1 MNASC
6 CRHPLSKAGLTIL
19 CFLSALSTLVA
30 AAPGDEHWDFQF
42 GPVGA
47 NDTLQAIAVSG
58 QRVFVGGN
66 LTAAG
71 NTRANFVAGYD
82 GTRWY
87 ALNKG
92 ISGAPGSTFIW
103 ALAADASN
111 VYAGGS
117 FTNADGSG
125 ARYIARW
132 DGSSWSPLGS
142 GTAGVV
148 SVIKIIGSNTY
159 VGGYF
164 TTAGG
169 VTVNGIA
176 RWDGANWYAL
186 GGGVAGGS
194 QPYVAAIE
202 SDGTNLYVGGTF
214 TSAGGVNATNIAQW
228 NGSAWSALGSG
239 LNGPVR
245 ALLFKSN
252 TLYVGGSF
260 TNRSS
265 VNLTNLAAW
274 DGSAWS
280 AWAAANGT
288 VRELISNGA
297 NLYAGGDFTSVGGVS
312 ANRMAQWDG
321 GSWTPL
327 GAGIQGF
334 GISGQMGVY
343 RMAFDPAGRLY
354 AAGAF
359 NIAGTVGA
367 SHVAGWDGT
376 NWFALGGTTSK
387 GMTHYN
393 RAVNCFASD
402 GTNLYAGGIFTE
414 AGSTLVNEVAKWNG
428 TNWAALG
435 SGVVGNGNV
444 YALVATGAVV
454 YAGGSFTNVGG
465 VTVKQVAKWDGNSWL
480 PLGNGFNGTVKALA
494 FHRGVLFAGGSFTA
508 RGDSGADFH
517 GIAQFD
523 GSDWV
528 GVPTISSWRVNNSF
542 NALVSDG
549 NNLYVG
555 GDFYIGWGFAP
566 PNPSLGADL
575 DYVGRWDG
583 ANWWSLGTEFN
594 AAVNALAIQ
603 NGYLYAGGGFTLSY
617 SGGTPEKRIARWD
630 GASWATV
637 GNGFTNGSVLALAAT
652 PTALYA
658 AGSFTNGANPVLA
671 QIAKWDGASW
681 GSLGSGL
688 LMSLGAPS
696 GYALATM
703 GNDLY
708 LGGLFSFAGDKPA
721 MFVAR
726 WNDQLN
732 FYPPPSLKLT
742 RSRWLTNSQF
752 QCRIAG
758 TSGETYILQGS
769 TNLSTWTPLMTNTVP
784 LYDFTDTNAA
794 TLPRRF
800 YRALLG
806 Q

>member
-1 MNASC
+1 M
-6 CRHPLSKAGLTIL
+6 
-19 CFLSALSTLVA
+19 
-30 AAPGDEHWDFQF
+30 
-42 GPVGA
+42 GA
-47 NDTLQAIAVSG
+47 NDTLQALAVSG
-58 QRVFVGGN
+58 QQVFVGGN

-71 NTRANFVAGYD
+71 NTRANYVAGYD
-82 GTRWY
+82 GTRWC

-92 ISGAPGSTFIW
+92 ISGAPGSTLIY

-111 VYAGGS
+111 VYVGGW

-132 DGSSWSPLGS
+132 DGANWSALGS
-142 GTAGVV
+142 GTAGIV
-148 SVIKIIGSNTY
+148 SAIKILGSNVY

-176 RWDGANWYAL
+176 RWDGANWSAL
-186 GGGVAGGS
+186 GGGIAGGS
-194 QPYVAAIE
+194 QPNVTAIE
-202 SDGTNLYVGGTF
+202 SDGANLYVGGTF
-214 TSAGGVNATNIAQW
+214 TTAGGVNATNIAQW

-245 ALLFKSN
+245 ALLFKAN
-252 TLYVGGSF
+252 TLYVVGSF
-260 TNRSS
+260 TNRTS

-274 DGSAWS
+274 DGRAWLV
-280 AWAAANGT
+280 WAAANGT
-288 VRELISNGA
+288 VRDLVANGA

-312 ANRMAQWDG
+312 AKRVAKWDG
-321 GSWTPL
+321 SNWSPL
-327 GAGIQGF
+327 GDGIQGF
-334 GISGQMGVY
+334 GISGQLGVY

-367 SHVAGWDGT
+367 SHIAGWDGT
-376 NWFALGGTTSK
+376 NWFTLGGSTSK

-414 AGSTLVNEVAKWNG
+414 AGSTIVNGIAKWNG

-435 SGVVGNGNV
+435 SGVVGNGTV
-444 YALVATGAVV
+444 YGLAATGAVV
-454 YAGGSFTNVGG
+454 YAGGSFTNIGG
-465 VTVKQVAKWDGNSWL
+465 VTVKQVAKWDGNAWSA
-480 PLGNGFNGTVKALA
+480 LGNGFNGTVKALA
-494 FHRGVLFAGGSFTA
+494 LHRGVLFAGGSFTA

-523 GSDWV
+523 GSDWAA
-528 GVPTISSWRVNNSF
+528 VPVISSWRVNNSF

-575 DYVGRWDG
+575 DYIGRWDG
-583 ANWWSLGTEFN
+583 TNWWSLGMEFN

-603 NGYLYAGGGFTLSY
+603 NGYLYAGGAFTLSY
-617 SGGTPEKRIARWD
+617 SGSTPEKRIARWD

-637 GNGFTNGSVLALAAT
+637 GTGFTNGSVLALAAT

-658 AGSFTNGANPVLA
+658 AGSFTNGANPVLG
-671 QIAKWDGASW
+671 QVAKWDGANWS
-681 GSLGSGL
+681 SLGSGL
-688 LMSLGAPS
+688 LMSPGAPS
-696 GYALATM
+696 GYALARM
-703 GNDLY
+703 GNDLF
-708 LGGLFSFAGDKPA
+708 LGGLFTFAGDKPA

-752 QCRIAG
+752 QCRVAG
-758 TSGETYILQGS
+758 TSGETYTLQGS
-769 TNLSTWTPLMTNTVP
+769 TNLSTWTPLTTNTLP
-784 LYDFTDTNAA
+784 LYDFTDINAA
-794 TLPRRF
+794 ILPRRF
-800 YRALLG
+800 YRALLA

>member
-1 MNASC
+1 MLA
-6 CRHPLSKAGLTIL
+6 P
-19 CFLSALSTLVA
+19 SALLATVA
-30 AAPGDEHWDFQF
+30 GDEHWDPQF

-47 NDTLQAIAVSG
+47 NDTLQALAVNG
-58 QRVFVGGN
+58 QAVFVGGN

-71 NTRANFVAGYD
+71 NTRANYVAGFD

-92 ISGAPGSTFIW
+92 ISGVPGSTFIW
-103 ALAADASN
+103 ALAADGSN
-111 VYAGGS
+111 LYAGGW

-125 ARYIARW
+125 AKYIARW
-132 DGSSWSPLGS
+132 DGESWSPLGS
-142 GTAGVV
+142 GTAGIVSALRVV
-148 SVIKIIGSNTY
+148 DSNVY

-169 VTVNGIA
+169 LTVNGIA
-176 RWDGANWYAL
+176 RWDGSNWSAL
-186 GGGVAGGS
+186 GGGITGGS
-194 QPYVAAIE
+194 QPYVSAIE

-214 TSAGGVNATNIAQW
+214 TSAGGVNATNIARW
-228 NGSAWSALGSG
+228 NGSTWSALGSG
-239 LNGPVR
+239 LSGPVR

-260 TNRSS
+260 TNRTS

-274 DGSAWS
+274 DGNTWS
-280 AWAAANGT
+280 AWATAAGT
-288 VRELISNGA
+288 VRDLVSSGA
-297 NLYAGGDFTSVGGVS
+297 NIYAGGDFVSVSGTSASRVAKWNGSSWS
-312 ANRMAQWDG
+312 A
-321 GSWTPL
+321 L

-343 RMAFDPAGRLY
+343 RLAVDSAGRLY

-414 AGSTLVNEVAKWNG
+414 ASSTLVNEIAKWNG
-428 TNWAALG
+428 TNWTALG

-444 YALVATGAVV
+444 YALAVTGAVV
-454 YAGGSFTNVGG
+454 YAGGSFTNIGG
-465 VTVKQVAKWDGNSWL
+465 VAAKQVAKWDGNSWSA
-480 PLGNGFNGTVKALA
+480 LGNGFNGTVKALA
-494 FHRGVLFAGGSFTA
+494 LHRGVLFAGGSFTA
-508 RGDSGADFH
+508 RGDAGADFH

-523 GSDWV
+523 GSDWT
-528 GVPTISSWRVNNSF
+528 GVPVISSWRINNSF

-549 NNLYVG
+549 INLYVG

-566 PNPSLGADL
+566 PNPTLGADL

-583 ANWWSLGTEFN
+583 TNWWSLGAEFN

-603 NGYLYAGGGFTLSY
+603 NGSLCAGGAFTTSY
-617 SGGTPEKRIARWD
+617 TGGITEQRIARWN
-630 GASWATV
+630 GSAWATV

-658 AGSFTNGANPVLA
+658 AGSFTNAANQVFG
-671 QIAKWDGASW
+671 QIAKWDGANWSA
-681 GSLGSGL
+681 LGSGL
-688 LMSLGAPS
+688 LMTPSAPS
-696 GYALATM
+696 GYALALL

-708 LGGLFSFAGDKPA
+708 LGGLFIFAGDKPA
-721 MFVAR
+721 MFISR
-726 WNDQLN
+726 WNDQIN
-732 FYPPPSLKLT
+732 FYPTPNLNLT
-742 RSRWLTNSQF
+742 RSRWLTNGQF

-758 TSGETYILQGS
+758 TSGEIYVIQGS
-769 TNLSTWTPLMTNTVP
+769 TNLSDWTPLLSNTVP
-784 LYDFTDTNAA
+784 LYDFADTNAA
-794 TLPRRF
+794 TFPKRY